1 MSKARKARPRVNLNH
16 MQKEYAQQ
24 EVTKYFNKLLDRKA
38 DEWKCQIML
47 DDRRL
52 LTSLVFLVLHDKF
65 GFGEKRLKRFDDFI
79 TEKMNDLISGYLT
92 AKDVFDWFED
102 ELGMNFDL
110 TGSNPAAEIVKEPKK

>member
-1 MSKARKARPRVNLNH
+1 MAKTKKARPRLVLNQA
-16 MQKEYAQQ
+16 QKAYAN
-24 EVTKYFNKLLDRKA
+24 EEATKYFNKLLKQKA
-38 DEWKCQIML
+38 DDWKYAIML

-52 LTSLVFLVLHDKF
+52 LTALVFLVLHDKF

-79 TEKMNDLISGYLT
+79 TGKMNDLISGYLT

-110 TGSNPAAEIVKEPKK
+110 TGNDPAAEIVKEQKK

>member
-1 MSKARKARPRVNLNH
+1 MNKAKKARPRVNLNY

-92 AKDVFDWFED
+92 AKDVFDWFEE

-110 TGSNPAAEIVKEPKK
+110 SGNDPAAEIVKEQKK

>member
-1 MSKARKARPRVNLNH
+1 M
-16 MQKEYAQQ
+16 
-24 EVTKYFNKLLDRKA
+24 
-38 DEWKCQIML
+38 
-47 DDRRL
+47 
-52 LTSLVFLVLHDKF
+52 HDKF

-110 TGSNPAAEIVKEPKK
+110 EADNPAGSIVKE

>member
-1 MSKARKARPRVNLNH
+1 MSKAKKARPRINLNH
-16 MQKEYAQQ
+16 VQKEYAQQ

-65 GFGEKRLKRFDDFI
+65 GFGEKRLKRFDDCI
-79 TEKMNDLISGYLT
+79 TEKMKDILDGNLI
-92 AKDVFDWFED
+92 AKDIFEWFEE
-102 ELGMNFDL
+102 ELGMSFDL
-110 TGSNPAAEIVKEPKK
+110 ETDNPAGSIVKE

>member
-16 MQKEYAQQ
+16 LQKEYAQQ

-92 AKDVFDWFED
+92 AKDVFDWFEE

-110 TGSNPAAEIVKEPKK
+110 SGNDPAAEIVKEQKK

>member
-65 GFGEKRLKRFDDFI
+65 GFGEKRLKRFDDCI
-79 TEKMNDLISGYLT
+79 TEKMKDILDGYLI
-92 AKDVFDWFED
+92 AKDIFEWFEE
-102 ELGMNFDL
+102 ELGMSFDL
-110 TGSNPAAEIVKEPKK
+110 ETDNPAGSIVKE

>member
-1 MSKARKARPRVNLNH
+1 
-16 MQKEYAQQ
+16 
-24 EVTKYFNKLLDRKA
+24 
-38 DEWKCQIML
+38 ML

-52 LTSLVFLVLHDKF
+52 LTALVFLVLHDKF

-92 AKDVFDWFED
+92 AKDVFDWFEE

-110 TGSNPAAEIVKEPKK
+110 SGNDPAAEIVKEQKK